1 MGKSATLSTEFRSH
15 GDSGYDDEALASG
28 KRHVIESSVA
38 CNEAIHREMHARSPE
53 VVCHDGG
60 RDGMKGLVIDGPWI
74 GLILEGQKTWEM
86 RSRHTLRRG
95 LIALIRKGTG
105 QVVGVTQ
112 VTATHGPLSLPEL
125 EASLDR
131 HRVPLEEFRSGRAMA
146 WNVAWEL
153 AESVPLPQPV
163 RYRHPP
169 GAVIW
174 VDLDEATT
182 AQVLMQID
190 SNSAAETHRS
200 FAAGRAVASATCK
213 ADARSVTATSD
224 ASAAF
229 GDPLVPVANDRTW
242 FGPHLLKAGQFTIGA
257 KGEEIRVDSFPDAL
271 EALRKMK
278 VPRWR
283 RPNPQGNWGIV
294 SGMAWKRL
302 SSFSESGSV

>member
-1 MGKSATLSTEFRSH
+1 
-15 GDSGYDDEALASG
+15 
-28 KRHVIESSVA
+28 
-38 CNEAIHREMHARSPE
+38 
-53 VVCHDGG
+53 
-60 RDGMKGLVIDGPWI
+60 
-74 GLILEGQKTWEM
+74 
-86 RSRHTLRRG
+86 
-95 LIALIRKGTG
+95 
-105 QVVGVTQ
+105 

-125 EASLDR
+125 EASFDR

-153 AESVPLPQPV
+153 ADSVPLPQPV
-163 RYRHPP
+163 RYRHPA

-190 SNSAAETHRS
+190 SNSAAEAHRS
-200 FAAGRAVASATCK
+200 FAAGGAGAAATGKTDAHSVAATSNAAVAL
-213 ADARSVTATSD
+213 
-224 ASAAF
+224 
-229 GDPLVPVANDRTW
+229 GDPLVPVAKDQTW

-283 RPNPQGNWGIV
+283 RPNPQGNWSIA

-302 SSFSESGSV
+302 SSFPECGSV